1 MTADPGDEEAKRK
14 HAYDHVLRSL
24 HAARDVLIECC
35 GEIDDLRLDAPRNTR
50 DINLI
55 LHWFRDTSARIYKI
69 YPELS
74 PPVRE
79 PPPRR
84 WPADPK
90 KSPARRELTREEA
103 LYRVRHHLE
112 LARLI
117 LQECGPFA
125 GELGIAYE
133 GLGEHLAKVK
143 DIHTAVLQEIWKDLP
158 DRRRRASIRNW
169 GMPEGV
175 PEPPPPDRHE
185 ALGRL
190 NDKLETASKVLDDC
204 AGLIVELELEP
215 KLHLYAIANC
225 LATIFEI
232 QQQIYEE
239 RPDLIPGFLKDS
251 YELRRQEQQGRAEN
265 EG

>member
-1 MTADPGDEEAKRK
+1 MTIDPGDEEARRK
-14 HAYDHVLRSL
+14 HAYEHVLRSL
-24 HAARDVLIECC
+24 HSAYDVLIECC
-35 GEIDDLRLDAPRNTR
+35 HEIDDVRLDAPRNTS

-55 LHWFRDTSARIYKI
+55 LQWFRDATTQIYKI

-74 PPVRE
+74 PPARE
-79 PPPRR
+79 PPARR
-84 WPADPK
+84 WPADPE
-90 KSPARRELTREEA
+90 KSPAPRELTRDEV

-125 GELGIAYE
+125 RELGITAE
-133 GLGEHLAKVK
+133 GLEEHLAKVK
-143 DIHTAVLQEIWKDLP
+143 DIHTAVVKEIWKDLP
-158 DRRRRASIRNW
+158 DPGRRGWIRNR

-190 NDKLETASKVLDDC
+190 NEKLATAGKVLDDC
-204 AGLIVELELEP
+204 AELVVELELEP

-232 QQQIYEE
+232 QGQIYAE
-239 RPDLIPGFLKDS
+239 RPDLIPGFLKDV
-251 YELRRQEQQGRAEN
+251 YELRRQEQQGSAEN
-265 EG
+265 ER